1 MSELKTKISAWLNDK
16 NNNENDLIDF
26 LVEECGIILEEN
38 DAYAEDEY
46 EDCGDLDKKC
56 DVDDCDKIIRNFY
69 LGNPFGNGDRNCS
82 ECSEE
87 PPIVEDG
94 FRTNNECVCEKKPDN
109 DYPCLCDEA
118 DDAYRAQN
126 PMKCEGCGDKE
137 NPIAKMV
144 IDEWKIKCPDCWEIA

>member
-26 LVEECGIILEEN
+26 LVEECGIILKEN
-38 DAYAEDEY
+38 ECEI
-46 EDCGDLDKKC
+46 CGDKMTEEETKY
-56 DVDDCDKIIRNFY
+56 VDDGDTIIMCDGCY
-69 LGNPFGNGDRNCS
+69 G
-82 ECSEE
+82 EE

-94 FRTNNECVCEKKPDN
+94 FRTNNECVCEKTPDN

-118 DDAYRAQN
+118 DPVGDAYRAQN